1 MKQAITLILIV
12 TMLSACAPAKATPP
26 ASAETA
32 LPTQS
37 ESILQPSPT
46 WLWSEIRD
54 ERFGFGLAIPCWWQ
68 YTKMPAEGILS
79 TMTIRNYDDDFYA
92 TYSEN
97 GVWKGGRAPQ
107 GVISMDI
114 TVASDIDPALSLV
127 DAYLTLI
134 DTETYS
140 VVSTQDRN
148 ISDNI
153 YTVVALKNQN
163 NPNEQTSVIYLKG
176 LTPDSIL
183 IFKSYPTEAIFST
196 DAQVIL
202 GTFASAQEQEVV
214 LPEVMPAPALISA
227 ACPF

>member
-1 MKQAITLILIV
+1 
-12 TMLSACAPAKATPP
+12 
-26 ASAETA
+26 
-32 LPTQS
+32 
-37 ESILQPSPT
+37 
-46 WLWSEIRD
+46 
-54 ERFGFGLAIPCWWQ
+54 
-68 YTKMPAEGILS
+68 
-79 TMTIRNYDDDFYA
+79 
-92 TYSEN
+92 EN
-97 GVWKGGRAPQ
+97 GVWKGRRAPQ